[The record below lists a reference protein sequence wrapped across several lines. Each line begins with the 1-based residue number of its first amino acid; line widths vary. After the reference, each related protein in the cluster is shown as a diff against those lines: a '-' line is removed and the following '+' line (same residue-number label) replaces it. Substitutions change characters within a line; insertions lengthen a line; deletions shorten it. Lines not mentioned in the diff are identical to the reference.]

1 MEVRMSKLYF
11 DLVTL
16 ENKGITDDSYDELV
30 EVANTFVPR
39 PEEADDDTVSNF
51 MNVKAAMTDI
61 LVKAGVVRLEITG
74 DDGETDGSPLI
85 AKGYDVKSACTAA
98 NSYFFYRTW
107 DHPATRSWF
116 HVRGATAEALPEQGV
131 IGYIHANMDPK
142 VLAAV
147 KADYP
152 QFRLVT
158 IPDFPKEKNH
168 NEWSILRS
176 ELDLVRTDIYLG
188 MQKWGK
194 DVLNK
199 HRWIEHFIRGR
210 GIHIW
215 IGKDED
221 RSQYAVTFLMEWL
234 QRDPEMALIISQER
248 QEAAQQARTLRQV
261 WTHANRSVIT
271 GDAPAPE
278 ADEDT
283 GEQKLMVQVH
293 GQSRRVNIMNM
304 PAQSV
309 HLYDLSGRYITTE
322 RWDPNN
328 ASTVAYFRGDDKVKG
343 AAEVTKVVFL
353 GK

>member
-1 MEVRMSKLYF
+1 MSKLYF

-16 ENKGITDDSYDELV
+16 ENKGITDESYDELV
-30 EVANTFVPR
+30 EAANTFVPR
-39 PEEADDDTVSNF
+39 PEEGGEETVSNF
-51 MNVKAAMTDI
+51 LAVKAAMTEI
-61 LVKAGVVRLEITG
+61 LVKAGIVRLEVTG
-74 DDGETDGSPLI
+74 DNGETDGSPLI
-85 AKGYDVKSACTAA
+85 AKGWDVKSACTAA

-116 HVRGATAEALPEQGV
+116 HVRSATVEVLPEQGV
-131 IGYIHANMDPK
+131 IGYIHANMDRK
-142 VLAAV
+142 VLADI
-147 KADYP
+147 KANFP
-152 QFRLVT
+152 EFRLVT
-158 IPDFPKEKNH
+158 VPDFPKEQNH

-176 ELDLVRTDIYLG
+176 ELDLVRTDKYLG
-188 MQKWGK
+188 MGNWGK
-194 DVLNK
+194 NVMNK

-248 QEAAQQARTLRQV
+248 QEAAKTNRALRAV
-261 WTHANRSVIT
+261 WAHTNRSVIE
-271 GDAPAPE
+271 GNAPE
-278 ADEDT
+278 ADTDQDT

-293 GQSRRVNIMNM
+293 GQSRRVNILNQ

-309 HLYDLSGRYITTE
+309 HLYDFSGKYVTTE

-328 ASTVAYFRGDDKVKG
+328 PSTVAYFRGDDKVKG
-343 AAEVTKVVFL
+343 AAEVCKVVFL